1 MALHLLENLG
11 AKFSEDLFYANKPV
25 LPLYNN
31 LKQSIR
37 IILLCLQ
44 CSLSN
49 MHGHY
54 KEKLCIL

>member
-1 MALHLLENLG
+1 MAPHLLENLG

-37 IILLCLQ
+37 IIILLCLQ

-49 MHGHY
+49 MHSH
-54 KEKLCIL
+54 

>member
-49 MHGHY
+49 MHGH
-54 KEKLCIL
+54 